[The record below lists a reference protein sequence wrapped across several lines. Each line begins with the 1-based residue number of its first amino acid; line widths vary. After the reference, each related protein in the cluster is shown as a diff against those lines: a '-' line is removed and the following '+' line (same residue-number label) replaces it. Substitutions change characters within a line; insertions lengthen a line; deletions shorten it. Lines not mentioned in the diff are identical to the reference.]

1 MPDMFLTNLFNYC
14 RKISFFR
21 GRKIGYDVNLLT
33 SEMVLRRW
41 KMKKTLS
48 VKLDSKFYNQ
58 LELIANKKGVSKSF
72 LVRKKLE
79 SLLSESD
86 ELDNLTLF
94 NLMTLALQKKSP
106 FRLIQIGAKLNWSW
120 PNRNPSGFLLMRQ

>member
-1 MPDMFLTNLFNYC
+1 
-14 RKISFFR
+14 
-21 GRKIGYDVNLLT
+21 
-33 SEMVLRRW
+33 
-41 KMKKTLS
+41 MKKTLS
-48 VKLDSKFYNQ
+48 VKLDSKLYNQ

-94 NLMTLALQKKSP
+94 NLMTLALQKNKSFP
-106 FRLIQIGAKLNWSW
+106 FNTDWRKVELELAESKPEWISADEA
-120 PNRNPSGFLLMRQ
+120 MRHSRKR

>member
-1 MPDMFLTNLFNYC
+1 
-14 RKISFFR
+14 
-21 GRKIGYDVNLLT
+21 
-33 SEMVLRRW
+33 MVLRRW
-41 KMKKTLS
+41 EMKKTLS
-48 VKLDSKFYNQ
+48 VKLDSKLYNQ

-94 NLMTLALQKKSP
+94 NLMTLALQKNKSFP
-106 FRLIQIGAKLNWSW
+106 FNTDWRKVELELAESKPEWISADEA
-120 PNRNPSGFLLMRQ
+120 MRHSRKR

>member
-1 MPDMFLTNLFNYC
+1 
-14 RKISFFR
+14 
-21 GRKIGYDVNLLT
+21 
-33 SEMVLRRW
+33 MVLRRW
-41 KMKKTLS
+41 EMKKTLS
-48 VKLDSKFYNQ
+48 VKLDSKFYDQ

-94 NLMTLALQKKSP
+94 NLMTLALQKNKSFP
-106 FRLIQIGAKLNWSW
+106 FNTDWRKVELELAESKPEWISADEA
-120 PNRNPSGFLLMRQ
+120 MRHSRKR

>member
-1 MPDMFLTNLFNYC
+1 M
-14 RKISFFR
+14 I
-21 GRKIGYDVNLLT
+21 
-33 SEMVLRRW
+33 
-41 KMKKTLS
+41 KTLS
-48 VKLDSKFYNQ
+48 VKLDSKFYDQ

-94 NLMTLALQKKSP
+94 NLMTLALQKNKSFP
-106 FRLIQIGAKLNWSW
+106 FNTDWRKVELELAESKPEWISADEA
-120 PNRNPSGFLLMRQ
+120 MRHSRKR